1 MGRGYRNAT
10 DGDIESVASFAAIFT
25 KSVYCS
31 VGKDER
37 KRNKVG
43 ASTSCF

>member
-10 DGDIESVASFAAIFT
+10 DGDSESVASFAAIFT
-25 KSVYCS
+25 KSVHCS

-37 KRNKVG
+37 ITLMG
-43 ASTSCF
+43 ARGTR